1 MGSALMGFILIWY
14 KCNNN
19 NNYVIMIIIM
29 IILNNRNQVRLKAR
43 KGTNGVGT
51 DGVAADFMFV

>member
-1 MGSALMGFILIWY
+1 
-14 KCNNN
+14 
-19 NNYVIMIIIM
+19 MIIIM